1 VGFRVLLA
9 VDDGDICQLVFSE
22 CGINAGELCTECCGR
37 FLVGGITDDGD
48 FLRNAKGLMMRIC
61 GLCTE

>member
-1 VGFRVLLA
+1 VGFWVLLA
-9 VDDGDICQLVFSE
+9 VDNDMCQLVFSE
-22 CGINAGELCTECCGR
+22 CGVNAGGLCTECCGG
-37 FLVGGITDDGD
+37 FLVGGIIDGGT